1 MTVVGRVAPQ
11 APSPVLGLKARAR
24 SLFAMD
30 PLRLSL
36 FLLTVVTVSRIHQHF
51 GILAKMRPALLLF
64 AFATVY
70 ALLNR
75 RALATGDLF
84 RTWPAKV
91 VIGLFLLSCV
101 GAPFGLSLGGA
112 ATYALFAYSK
122 VIIYALLL
130 MVAIR
135 GVRDL
140 ALFVWAYVIAS
151 ALLLWMALFL
161 FDLKSAYGSNIMRL
175 SNLYTYDAN
184 DLGLVLMVGLPLALL
199 LFQTGTRNIKLI
211 SGLVVLGIGLTTART
226 GSRGALVG
234 FIAVGIAL
242 LFGLKRVS
250 VVKRAGFVAVL
261 VLGLF
266 VAAPQGYWEQMSTLL
281 NPTQDYNFYDV
292 DGRKAVAKRGMGYM
306 FQYPLFG
313 VGIDNFGKAEAYI
326 SDKAKYWVE
335 GTGLRWT
342 APHNSWVQAGA
353 ELGIPGMLLWG
364 GLVLGGA
371 IYSRRLRRRM
381 PPQWEFGDFEQR
393 FLYFSTIYLPI
404 SFVAFAVTCTFV
416 SFAYLDPLYILAA
429 FLVGIIR
436 SMNQKLREGPAPQV
450 RASARPAP
458 TFSGR
463 QRLATL
469 PLHLR
474 AGVEPFPRRK

>member
-1 MTVVGRVAPQ
+1 MTVVGRVAP
-11 APSPVLGLKARAR
+11 APARAKKLTDKAR

-51 GILAKMRPALLLF
+51 SILAKVRPALLLF
-64 AFATVY
+64 AFAAGY

-75 RALATGDLF
+75 RSLATGDLF
-84 RTWPAKV
+84 KTWPAKA
-91 VIGLFLLSCV
+91 VIGLFVLSCV
-101 GAPFGLSLGGA
+101 GAPFGISLGGA
-112 ATYALFAYSK
+112 ATYALTAYSK
-122 VIIYALLL
+122 VIVYALLL
-130 MVAIR
+130 IVAIR

-140 ALFVWAYVIAS
+140 ALFVWAYVVAS
-151 ALLLWMALFL
+151 AILVWMALFL
-161 FDLKSAYGSNIMRL
+161 FDLRSAYGSNIMRL
-175 SNLYTYDAN
+175 SDLYTYDAN

-199 LFQTGTRNIKLI
+199 ILQTGTKKIKLI
-211 SGLVVLGIGLTTART
+211 SGLVVLGIGLTVART

-234 FIAVGIAL
+234 LIGVGIAL

-250 VVKRAGFVAVL
+250 VPKRLGFVAVL

-266 VAAPQGYWEQMSTLL
+266 AAAPQGYWEQMSTLL
-281 NPTQDYNFYDV
+281 NPTQDYNYYDI
-292 DGRKAVAKRGMGYM
+292 DGRRAVSKRGFGYM
-306 FQYPLFG
+306 FQYPIFG

-326 SDKAKYWVE
+326 SDKAKNHVP

-342 APHNSWVQAGA
+342 APHNSWAQAGA
-353 ELGIPGMLLWG
+353 ELGIPGLLLWG

-371 IYSRRLRRRM
+371 VSARRLRRRM
-381 PPQWEFGDFEQR
+381 PPQWEFGTFEER

-429 FLVGIIR
+429 LLAGVMR
-436 SMNQKLREGPAPQV
+436 CTDQKLRERAAPAA
-450 RASARPAP
+450 RATARPTP
-458 TFSGR
+458 TFHGR

-474 AGVEPFPRRK
+474 AGIKPFPTRK

>member
-1 MTVVGRVAPQ
+1 M
-11 APSPVLGLKARAR
+11 GLKEKAR

-36 FLLTVVTVSRIHQHF
+36 FLLTIVTVSRIHQHF
-51 GILAKMRPALLLF
+51 GIIAKVRPALLLF
-64 AFATVY
+64 AFATGY

-75 RALATGDLF
+75 RSLATGDLF

-91 VIGLFLLSCV
+91 VIALFLLSCV

-112 ATYALFAYSK
+112 ATYALTAYSK

-140 ALFVWAYVIAS
+140 ALFVWAYVVAS
-151 ALLLWMALFL
+151 ALLVWMALFL
-161 FDLKSAYGSNIMRL
+161 FDMKAAYGTNMVRL
-175 SNLYTYDAN
+175 GNLYTYDSN

-199 LFQTGTRNIKLI
+199 VLQTGTKKIKLI
-211 SGLVVLGIGLTTART
+211 SGLVVLGIGLTIART

-234 FIAVGIAL
+234 LIGVGIAL

-250 VVKRAGFVAVL
+250 VPKRAGFVAVL

-266 VAAPQGYWEQMSTLL
+266 AAAPKGYWEQMSTLL
-281 NPTQDYNFYDV
+281 NPTQDYNYYDV
-292 DGRKAVAKRGMGYM
+292 DGRKAVARRGLGYM
-306 FQYPLFG
+306 FQYPIFG
-313 VGIDNFGKAEAYI
+313 VGIDNFGKAEAFI
-326 SDKAKYWVE
+326 SEKAKYHVP

-342 APHNSWVQAGA
+342 APHNSWVQAGS
-353 ELGIPGMLLWG
+353 ELGIPGLLLWG

-371 IYSRRLRRRM
+371 VSARRLRRRM
-381 PPQWEFGDFEQR
+381 PPQWEFGTFEER
-393 FLYFSTIYLPI
+393 FLYFSTIYMPI

-429 FLVGIIR
+429 LLVGVMR
-436 SMNQKLREGPAPQV
+436 CMDLKLRERAAPAV
-450 RASARPAP
+450 RATARPAP
-458 TFSGR
+458 TSFGR

-474 AGVEPFPRRK
+474 AGIEPFPRRK